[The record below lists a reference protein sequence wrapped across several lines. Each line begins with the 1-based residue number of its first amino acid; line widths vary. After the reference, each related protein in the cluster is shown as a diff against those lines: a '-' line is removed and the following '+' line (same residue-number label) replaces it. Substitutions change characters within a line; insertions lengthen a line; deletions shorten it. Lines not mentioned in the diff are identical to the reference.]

1 MDPRTGIVFLC
12 TNMNDLNELKARKTE
27 LNDLL
32 GNPEVL
38 RDAQKV
44 KELSMEFAKIDR
56 EITSRE
62 RIIDLEKRIADARAL
77 TESDDEEMRM
87 LAGSELQTLTKER
100 EDMQKKKNIENLPQS
115 IIMEIRA
122 AAGGDEASL
131 FAKELFTMYSRF
143 AEKKGWKTSLVD
155 ESKNDVGG
163 YKEVVFEVDGEDVY
177 RLLRWESGV
186 HRVQR
191 TPETEKMGRIHT
203 STVSVAVM
211 PKAKEVDL
219 EIKPQDIKVEFFR
232 SSGPGGQ
239 NVNKVETAVR
249 VYHLPTGLIVTSQNG
264 RSQQQNREK
273 AMELLRSR
281 LLDAKLQQEANRL
294 AAERRELIGTG
305 DRSEK
310 IRTYNFPQDRITD
323 HRVKES
329 WHNIPVFMQGE
340 IDSLIETLD
349 TQLGQQKTSP

>member
-1 MDPRTGIVFLC
+1 MFFYTRMTDIQGLEKRKI
-12 TNMNDLNELKARKTE
+12 ELSEILA
-27 LNDLL
+27 D
-32 GNPEVL
+32 PEVL
-38 RDAQKV
+38 RDTQKI
-44 KELSMEFAKIDR
+44 KEASMEFARISKELETHEKI
-56 EITSRE
+56 EQI
-62 RIIDLEKRIADARAL
+62 EKRISDAQTLVA
-77 TESDDEEMRM
+77 SNDEEMRA
-87 LAGSELQTLTKER
+87 LAQTELKMLTKER
-100 EDMQKKKNIENLPQS
+100 DDMNKKPGSDGLHMS
-115 IIMEIRA
+115 VIMEIRA

-131 FAKELFTMYSRF
+131 FAHELFTMYSRF
-143 AEKKGWKTSLVD
+143 AERKGWKTALIS

-163 YKEVVFEVDGEDVY
+163 YKEVTFEIDGEYVY
-177 RLLRWESGV
+177 KTLRWESGV

-203 STVSVAVM
+203 STISVAVL

-249 VYHLPTGLIVTSQNG
+249 VYHLPSGLIVVSQNG

-281 LLDAKLQQEANRL
+281 LLDAKLQQEAKRL
-294 AAERRELIGTG
+294 ATERRELIGTG

-310 IRTYNFPQDRITD
+310 IRTYNFPQDRVTD
-323 HRVKES
+323 HRIKES
-329 WHNIPVFMQGE
+329 WHNIPGIMDGNIDPIVEALDQVMQNPTVSKE
-340 IDSLIETLD
+340 
-349 TQLGQQKTSP
+349 